1 MISTVRTVDEY
12 VGRLSIEQ
20 QDVIATIRDLIL
32 RNLPKGFQESMTW
45 GVPTYE
51 VPLERY
57 PDTYNGKPLS
67 YAALAAKKNYYTLHL
82 MSVYSNP
89 QLLEWLQSEF
99 KRRGKRLNIGKACL
113 RFKRL
118 DDLPLDVM
126 AEMISKTT
134 LDEYVARIEAG
145 RQQQERQKRERGS
158 HRPSARKPARRAKT
172 TSKSSVRKIS
182 KPATRTKT
190 AKKRARS
197 R

>member
-1 MISTVRTVDEY
+1 
-12 VGRLSIEQ
+12 
-20 QDVIATIRDLIL
+20 
-32 RNLPKGFQESMTW
+32 MTW

-57 PDTYNGKPLS
+57 PDTYNGKPLG

-82 MSVYSNP
+82 MSVYANP

-99 KRRGKRLNIGKACL
+99 ARRGKKLNIGKACV

-126 AEMISKTT
+126 AEFISKTA
-134 LDEYVARIEAG
+134 LEDYVARIEAG
-145 RQQQERQKRERGS
+145 YQLQARKRTSASSASKPR
-158 HRPSARKPARRAKT
+158 RRAKTAAKKPSRKAKPVARRKPARQ
-172 TSKSSVRKIS
+172 
-182 KPATRTKT
+182 
-190 AKKRARS
+190 RARA